1 MNVSSRVRVFF
12 VFLRT
17 VRYRINVNETE
28 SICLVMRASLINKKR
43 RRILSNNVISR
54 SSPHVRSSRSF
65 DCVRRSGHKIFK
77 PEVLDLLG
85 MQASATLTY
94 FLAFRFLG

>member
-28 SICLVMRASLINKKR
+28 SICLVMRASLINKKTKN
-43 RRILSNNVISR
+43 L
-54 SSPHVRSSRSF
+54 
-65 DCVRRSGHKIFK
+65 K
-77 PEVLDLLG
+77 
-85 MQASATLTY
+85 
-94 FLAFRFLG
+94 